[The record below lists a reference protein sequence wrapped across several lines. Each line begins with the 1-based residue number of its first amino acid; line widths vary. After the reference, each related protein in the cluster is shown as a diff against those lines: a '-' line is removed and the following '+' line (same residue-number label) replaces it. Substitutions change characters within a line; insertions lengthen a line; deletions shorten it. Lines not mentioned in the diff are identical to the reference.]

1 MTYIL
6 RKRIIYHTKKTFK
19 CFSLLSLL
27 LISIV
32 SIIAFKYKPTYAVT
46 INGEIVGY
54 VDSKSELE
62 KRINDEILKHSGN
75 VAFVT
80 MNAIPNCNLELVS
93 GNVQTNEDQIMNL
106 LKENAE
112 TTYRFYAV
120 TYKNETKAYV
130 NTLEE
135 AQEIVATIQSEHE
148 EEIDIGIS
156 EYYTIN
162 VADAEQI
169 EGTVNVE
176 LAKQD
181 IESMVNETESRTVN
195 GIYLANIPV
204 NGTISSRFGS
214 IERVRSGAH
223 TGLDIATASGTP
235 IVAAAGGTVKQAS
248 WCGSYGNLVVI
259 SHGNGVETYYAHCSR
274 ILVSAGDTV
283 NAGDTISLVGST
295 GNSTGP
301 HLHFEVRINGT
312 AMNPQNYLY
321 RSY

>member
-1 MTYIL
+1 
-6 RKRIIYHTKKTFK
+6 
-19 CFSLLSLL
+19 
-27 LISIV
+27 
-32 SIIAFKYKPTYAVT
+32 
-46 INGEIVGY
+46 
-54 VDSKSELE
+54 
-62 KRINDEILKHSGN
+62 
-75 VAFVT
+75 

-106 LKENAE
+106 LKENTE

-176 LAKQD
+176 LAKQN
-181 IESMVNETESRTVN
+181 IESMVNESEARTVN

-235 IVAAAGGTVKQAS
+235 IIATAGGTVKQAS

-274 ILVSAGDTV
+274 ILVSVGDTV

-301 HLHFEVRINGT
+301 HLHFEVRINGK